1 MSKSRIELGPSTIGR
16 DLEQDFLH
24 DHNIHASAGHAPAVA
39 NDGVE
44 ASEQEGRFSFARSPQ
59 SGSPQQSPVST
70 SVQMVDALF
79 RACSLSGFG
88 SGWRRFV
95 FVFWIVWFAA
105 RAVYLVVQLSEI
117 NAVYRNIV
125 CGPVQTVFSGL
136 NARVLQAGIIMFN
149 FFSWTAIFFCGIGG
163 SLNYFPRL
171 CNHLDD
177 AGLHSRTERMF
188 VMCVPS
194 AFFIAYSLFVLVG
207 AQGACPNTVRCC
219 FICPFFAPFVPLHRC
234 EPDVCVSQIAGF
246 GSTHCSQNEVEA
258 ILTDGVFN
266 PACAGDELRIAWAF
280 QRRSALGNSLA
291 SQPYDT
297 LFDVFISFISI
308 LTPLRFLTLCNCAWR
323 AVKGITD
330 THFSAHCSSLDVEA
344 FFADLRLANMTS
356 IRIQRLRPL
365 PVTACCIAL
374 HILL

>member
-1 MSKSRIELGPSTIGR
+1 M
-16 DLEQDFLH
+16 
-24 DHNIHASAGHAPAVA
+24 
-39 NDGVE
+39 
-44 ASEQEGRFSFARSPQ
+44 
-59 SGSPQQSPVST
+59 
-70 SVQMVDALF
+70 
-79 RACSLSGFG
+79 
-88 SGWRRFV
+88 

-207 AQGACPNTVRCC
+207 AQGACPNT
-219 FICPFFAPFVPLHRC
+219 APV
-234 EPDVCVSQIAGF
+234 
-246 GSTHCSQNEVEA
+246 
-258 ILTDGVFN
+258 
-266 PACAGDELRIAWAF
+266 
-280 QRRSALGNSLA
+280 
-291 SQPYDT
+291 
-297 LFDVFISFISI
+297 LF
-308 LTPLRFLTLCNCAWR
+308 
-323 AVKGITD
+323 
-330 THFSAHCSSLDVEA
+330 
-344 FFADLRLANMTS
+344 
-356 IRIQRLRPL
+356 
-365 PVTACCIAL
+365 
-374 HILL
+374 